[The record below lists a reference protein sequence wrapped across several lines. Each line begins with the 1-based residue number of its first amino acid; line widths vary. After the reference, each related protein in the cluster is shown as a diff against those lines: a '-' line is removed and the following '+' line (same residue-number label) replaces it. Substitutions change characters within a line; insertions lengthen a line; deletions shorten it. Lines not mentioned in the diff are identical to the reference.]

1 MSKKILVI
9 STSPRKGGNS
19 DALADEFV
27 RGAQETGN
35 QVEKVTLYDKTIGF
49 CKGCL
54 SCRVRRC
61 VIRDDAGT
69 IAQKGG
75 GRCDRLCHSYLL
87 LWDVR
92 SDEDH
97 AGPVQSTVFR

>member
-35 QVEKVTLYDKTIGF
+35 
-49 CKGCL
+49 
-54 SCRVRRC
+54 
-61 VIRDDAGT
+61 
-69 IAQKGG
+69 
-75 GRCDRLCHSYLL
+75 
-87 LWDVR
+87 
-92 SDEDH
+92 
-97 AGPVQSTVFR
+97 